1 MDIISDCVIFL
12 DLAVS
17 DVLVKLGTCRTR
29 LAFIVITMYLML
41 GK

>member
-17 DVLVKLGTCRTR
+17 DVGKLGTCRTR